1 MEKLQDQIRALTTAE
16 WDILLGWMVSTE
28 KHRRDALP
36 AVERG
41 QADLVAELQEAGKLE
56 KPEAV
61 DADQATETPDKI
73 PAWVNPLTD
82 HAKMY
87 HSGAVVTHNNKV
99 WESTHPGLNHWE
111 PGAHGVDSRIWLDIT
126 YRVHPPAEPDE
137 NTAGGV
143 IPFGPGLPVKVG
155 DIVEYQG
162 ARYKVLS
169 DHTTQ
174 EYWPPNEAHSL
185 FQKL

>member
-1 MEKLQDQIRALTTAE
+1 MDILKQQIRDLTTRDWQDFLA
-16 WDILLGWMVSTE
+16 WVAGPE
-28 KHRRDALP
+28 KRRRDAQP
-36 AVERG
+36 AVEQG
-41 QADLVAELQEAGKLE
+41 QADLVAELQESGKLE
-56 KPEAV
+56 KPEAATV
-61 DADQATETPDKI
+61 GEATEAPDKV
-73 PAWVNPLTD
+73 PAWQNPLTD

-87 HSGAVVTHNNKV
+87 HSGAVVTHNGKI
-99 WESTHPGLNHWE
+99 WQSTHTGLNHWE
-111 PGAHGVDSRIWLDIT
+111 PGATGVDERIWLDIT
-126 YRVHPPAEPDE
+126 TRIHPPTEPDE

-169 DHTTQ
+169 DHTTA

>member
-1 MEKLQDQIRALTTAE
+1 MEQLQQQIMALPTDE
-16 WDILLGWMVSTE
+16 WQTLLGWMVSTE

-41 QADLVAELQEAGKLE
+41 QADLVAELQEAGKLD

-61 DADQATETPDKI
+61 DADQATENPDKI
-73 PAWVNPLTD
+73 PAWVSPLTD
-82 HAKMY
+82 HALMY
-87 HSGAVVTHNNKV
+87 HSGAVVAHNNKV

-111 PGAHGVDSRIWLDIT
+111 PGAHGVDERIWADIT
-126 YRVHPPAEPDE
+126 DRVKGDEPGE
-137 NTAGGV
+137 NTAGAV

-162 ARYKVLS
+162 ARYKALS